1 MNTVLIQS
9 LIVFVLLQVLF
20 GFIAMQY
27 RKDIFYAI
35 SELIKPKYL
44 IPSIAITLIFT
55 ILNLILRGL
64 ITLFS

>member
-1 MNTVLIQS
+1 MNTVLTQS

-64 ITLFS
+64 IKLFS